1 MSKNM
6 APTNDKL
13 INEINYLKVLLRLRN
28 YNYTI
33 KIWDTWKYDLW
44 DTFSFWLQGIAAEFL
59 RSRGHVQ

>member
-33 KIWDTWKYDLW
+33 KIWDTWKYDL
-44 DTFSFWLQGIAAEFL
+44 
-59 RSRGHVQ
+59 